1 MNKQVFIEAHNLK
14 NPYGGLGQFNLNL
27 LDAMSK
33 EDLSGLDIIL
43 NVKDPAKWQ
52 ARWSTIFQ
60 YRKYSSLH
68 RHKPFRIRKRY
79 DLWHSLN
86 QNIKIEPARPL
97 PYILT
102 IHDIHFMHEGSP
114 GERERMRLL
123 FQDKIDRAD
132 IIVFISEFAREDTLA
147 HFDLE
152 GIQLEVI
159 YNGNTIDTTDLPS
172 DYLPTVN
179 PDLPY
184 LYSIGDFSKRKNF
197 KSLVRMMQELPDLG
211 LVLSG
216 NDRSKYAD
224 ELRELARE
232 LELDKRLWITG
243 KIDHLPKKYYLKN
256 CRGFVFPSLREGFG
270 IPPIEAMTFGKPVFL
285 SRLTSLPEIGGDQAF
300 YWDDFDPKF
309 MANKVKYGLS
319 EHDRDPIT
327 FSEAAKQRA
336 ASFDWGKAAKS
347 YLELYR
353 QILS

>member
-33 EDLSGLDIIL
+33 EDLTGLEIVL
-43 NVKDPAKWQ
+43 NVKDPDKWK
-52 ARWSTIFQ
+52 ARWGSIFQ

-79 DLWHSLN
+79 GLWHSLN

-132 IIVFISEFAREDTLA
+132 IIVFISEFARQDTLT
-147 HFDLE
+147 HFDLI
-152 GIQLEVI
+152 GIQHEVV
-159 YNGNTIDTTDLPS
+159 YNGNTINDPEVPAEYVPEIL
-172 DYLPTVN
+172 

-184 LYSIGDFSKRKNF
+184 LYSIGDFSERKNF
-197 KSLVRMMQELPDLG
+197 KSLVKMMADLPGIG

-216 NDRSKYAD
+216 NDNTSYANEIRD
-224 ELRELARE
+224 LARE
-232 LELDKRLWITG
+232 IGVEKRLWITG
-243 KIDHLPKKYYLKN
+243 KVDELPKKYYLKN
-256 CRGFVFPSLREGFG
+256 CKGFVFPSLREGFG
-270 IPPIEAMTFGKPVFL
+270 IPPIEAMTYGKPIFL

-300 YWDDFDPKF
+300 YWDDFEPKSMSELVEKGLAKYDEDPSAHSK
-309 MANKVKYGLS
+309 
-319 EHDRDPIT
+319 
-327 FSEAAKQRA
+327 AAKQRA
-336 ASFDWGKAAKS
+336 ASFDWGKAARA
-347 YLELYR
+347 YLKLYR